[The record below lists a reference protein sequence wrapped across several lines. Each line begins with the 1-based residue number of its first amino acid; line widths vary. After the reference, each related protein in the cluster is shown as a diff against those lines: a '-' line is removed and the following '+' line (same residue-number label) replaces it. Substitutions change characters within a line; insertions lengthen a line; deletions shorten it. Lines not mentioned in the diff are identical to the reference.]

1 MLYCK
6 KSGSRNLGGSKE
18 DNDQRV
24 IFEGFS
30 QRISEDDMDDNFV
43 SVQRRFKERA
53 AESFEE
59 DLAELRR
66 KRRDLEDHLFDL
78 IDVDAEIKQAKHTLK
93 NANSAFQKHATKF
106 NNNEE
111 SGMESQ
117 NLIERL
123 EKVRK
128 LKNIADNSEFQT
140 ADFIKKKIPVFK
152 WSKFAELENEL
163 PEYMGDMTKAR
174 IMDEVSTFGIPVTA
188 SKIDTNQ
195 KPNEKRRTK
204 KRFVTKR
211 KKSTNH

>member
-1 MLYCK
+1 M
-6 KSGSRNLGGSKE
+6 
-18 DNDQRV
+18 
-24 IFEGFS
+24 
-30 QRISEDDMDDNFV
+30 
-43 SVQRRFKERA
+43 
-53 AESFEE
+53 
-59 DLAELRR
+59 
-66 KRRDLEDHLFDL
+66 

-106 NNNEE
+106 DNNEE

-128 LKNIADNSEFQT
+128 LKNIAEKSEFQT
-140 ADFIKKKIPVFK
+140 TDLIKKKIPVFK

-163 PEYMGDMTKAR
+163 PDYMGDMTKAR
-174 IMDEVSTFGIPVTA
+174 IIDEVSTFGIPVT

-195 KPNEKRRTK
+195 KTNEKRRPK
-204 KRFVTKR
+204 KRSVTKR